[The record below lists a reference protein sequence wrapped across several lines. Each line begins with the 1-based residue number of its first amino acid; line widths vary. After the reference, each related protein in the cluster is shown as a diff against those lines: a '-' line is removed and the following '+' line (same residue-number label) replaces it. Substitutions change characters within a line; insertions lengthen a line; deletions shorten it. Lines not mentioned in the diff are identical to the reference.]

1 MPRIPRTEQS
11 VEFAPRPQPFTSGEG
26 YEAPGRAMQALGKG
40 IQSVGEAAV
49 AWDKVQDKEAEFDDK
64 LKVATALN
72 SADADLL
79 NFREN
84 YQGDGSDY
92 EAKSQEIY
100 QKHMDPLTGE
110 LRSRRMQQSFPLLYE
125 QQRGSRYE
133 AAIRHGSTLRTQTR
147 VIATQNLLETQI
159 GALDWSSP
167 EAAEQSMTTAI
178 ALGGKMIDEI
188 PGLTPQQRE
197 AQYKQTWRIFDQSV
211 NNLVA
216 KGKIPPGY
224 VGPTLERIRERLNG
238 MVEVEPMA
246 APPVTGGDFGTLTSG
261 SRGKG
266 GDGAGITGWTGRD
279 ARWKGLNQ
287 FEKAAAMALMEADGM
302 KPDDAKNALGA
313 MINRAA
319 KNGEDLG
326 IHVSRAIY
334 QPSFEPAQQA
344 RLGRI
349 LASPQFKEM
358 VDFAQKRAAGEIPDP
373 VNGATH
379 FLAHEKT
386 MLALEAREPNKYRSW
401 RGWSGFDSST
411 GQYKTVR
418 HRDGSHAF
426 VAPSGTFSYTGKPQ
440 TKETA
445 APTTDT
451 KVAGTQQSADDAPR
465 DANTIP
471 GNDNAPTDGKLTRV
485 ADAGGG
491 VVGGETMTDAAP
503 AKVQGGTPPAGY
515 RYKNG
520 LALEVLRGLN
530 EKSQQWIDLDKAR
543 VKKALDDVQAK
554 ALQGYPV
561 DEPTR
566 QQLGAAVTASR
577 DPALVQQFSS
587 VVGNAERYRAM
598 QTASWPET
606 KAALAQM
613 EAHYRSK
620 TPTPDEEKAFEAMR
634 ELAQKKDSQ
643 LEKDM
648 LGYAQRTGVV
658 PAGQLDLRQLT
669 PEVLDARLA
678 SAQQAAQKFQRGLQG
693 DDIQY
698 FTASEREEIEK
709 SAKAGADMQG
719 FATGIVRSW
728 GPEHA
733 TRAFRELSEKMPE
746 LAVAGYMS
754 ILNPMASAEMFSALK
769 ARQDPNY
776 KKPEIPAA
784 EAAAAARAVFGD
796 IYDNFPK
803 NQRDAIE
810 RASALLYEARHKDWS
825 QKGLDTTVY
834 KEAVKAV
841 IGERTDAN
849 GKVFGGVQNQWSP
862 NWPRGPKPKGFLLP
876 PNWAKEDWRKALQTV
891 TPADLAEAGLPPPV
905 DRRGNPVSITK
916 LVNGTFVQVGHGR
929 YMVSLGNPETPGA
942 EDYVGAG
949 QWVNDPKTGTPRASG
964 FPQNR
969 YGSDKYI
976 LDLNKLEPI
985 LKRRE
990 PTFFWKD

>member
-1 MPRIPRTEQS
+1 MPRIPRTEQT

-26 YEAPGRAMQALGKG
+26 YEAPGRAMQKLGQG
-40 IQSVGEAAV
+40 IASLGGAFDAFAE
-49 AWDKVQDKEAEFDDK
+49 KQDKEAEFDDK
-64 LKVATALN
+64 LKAATSLN
-72 SADADLL
+72 AADKEI
-79 NFREN
+79 NEFKET
-84 YQGDGSDY
+84 YQGDGADY
-92 EAKSQEIY
+92 ETKVQGIY
-100 QKHMDPLTGE
+100 EKHMTPLGTE
-110 LRSRRMQQSFPLLYE
+110 LRSKRMQQSYPLLYE
-125 QQRGSRYE
+125 QQRAARYE
-133 AAIRHGSTLRTQTR
+133 KAQGHGATLRTQTR

-197 AQYKQTWRIFDQSV
+197 AEYKRTWKVFDQSV

-216 KGKIPPGY
+216 KGKIAPGY

-238 MVEVEPMA
+238 MVEVEPVA
-246 APPVTGGDFGTLTSG
+246 APQSAPASGGDFGTLTSG

-326 IHVSRAIY
+326 VHVSRAIY

-349 LASPQFKEM
+349 LGSAQFKEM
-358 VDFAQKRAAGEIPDP
+358 VDFARKRAAGEIPDP

-379 FLAHEKT
+379 FLAHERT

-401 RGWSGFDSST
+401 RGWSGFDSAT

-426 VAPSGTFSYTGKPQ
+426 VAPSGAFSY
-440 TKETA
+440 
-445 APTTDT
+445 
-451 KVAGTQQSADDAPR
+451 AGTPKTDEPAQQSNDAPR

-491 VVGGETMTDAAP
+491 VVGGETMTDAGP
-503 AKVQGGTPPAGY
+503 AQAKGAGGAPPAGY

-530 EKSQQWIDLDKAR
+530 EKAQQWVDLDKAR

-577 DPALVQQFSS
+577 DPALMQQFTS

-613 EAHYRSK
+613 EAQYRSK

-643 LEKDM
+643 LETDM

-658 PAGQLDLRQLT
+658 PGVQLDLKNLT

-678 SAQQAAQKFQRGLQG
+678 TAQQAAQTFKRGLQG

-698 FTASEREEIEK
+698 FSKTEREEIEK
-709 SAKAGADMQG
+709 SAKTGADMQG
-719 FATGIVRSW
+719 FATGIVRHW

-733 TRAFRELSEKMPE
+733 TRAFRELSGKMPE

-754 ILNPMASAEMFSALK
+754 VLNPLASSQMFDALK

-784 EAAAAARAVFGD
+784 EAAAAARQVFGD
-796 IYDNFPK
+796 VYDNFPK

-810 RASALLYEARHKDWS
+810 RAANLLYEARNKDWS
-825 QKGLDTTVY
+825 KKGLDTSVY
-834 KEAVKAV
+834 KDAVKAV
-841 IGERTDAN
+841 VGERTDKN
-849 GKVFGGVQNQWSP
+849 GREFGGVVEQGSVFSF
-862 NWPRGPKPKGFLLP
+862 GPKPKGFLLP
-876 PNWAKEDWRKALQTV
+876 PSWAKDDWRKALQSV
-891 TPADLAEAGLPPPV
+891 TPEDLAAAGLPPPV
-905 DRRGNPVSITK
+905 DRAGKPISATR

-929 YMVSLGNPETPGA
+929 YMVSLGNPEEPGK
-942 EDYVGAG
+942 ENFVGAG
-949 QWVNDPKTGTPRASG
+949 QWVNDPKTGTPQASG